1 MTNQVQ
7 TVRTIVPPGEA
18 MKALWFAHQAVVGG
32 PTETA
37 LLSVLAAQSAFETAR
52 WHSMWNHNFGNVS
65 GAYRGDWMLIPGAGE
80 IEDGK
85 PVLRGRTEKDGFR
98 AYPSLLEGATDF
110 VRFFCEDTNHDGV
123 NIYDD
128 AIRAAKVGNVTGF
141 CAGLKAA
148 RYFTD
153 GLEHYTRSVHDSYAW
168 IQRAVLPEFL
178 DSLVSEPH
186 PLPPEAA

>member
-1 MTNQVQ
+1 MTQQVPAA
-7 TVRTIVPPGEA
+7 RTIVPPVDA
-18 MKALWFAHQAVVGG
+18 MRALWFAHQAVVGG

-52 WHSMWNHNFGNVS
+52 WHSMWNFNFGNVS
-65 GAYRGDWMLIPGAGE
+65 GNYHGAWMLIPGAGE
-80 IEDGK
+80 MEDGK
-85 PVLRGRTEKDGFR
+85 PVLRERTEADGFR
-98 AYPSLLEGATDF
+98 AYPSLQDGATDF

-123 NIYDD
+123 NIYDA

-168 IQRAVLPEFL
+168 IQRAVLPDFL
-178 DSLVSEPH
+178 ATLAPKAPDD
-186 PLPPEAA
+186 AA